1 MIRFLNSVIAS
12 LIFTST
18 FLQAEGIIQQP
29 LFTIE
34 RNKNANVVQYDVRI
48 TQDGALDRKEPVA
61 VYWIR
66 LAEEGQTEELSWI
79 QRTCAYGVTA
89 RVGQDGLGAELEL
102 KADIG
107 RPIKVHKEGEQYRA
121 TATIDGVQAYIEK
134 IFIHASG
141 RGMSTTVEFIDL
153 HGISLSNRAD
163 VYERIKP

>member
-18 FLQAEGIIQQP
+18 ILQAEEIVQQP

-34 RNKNANVVQYDVRI
+34 RNKNANIVQYDVRI

-61 VYWIR
+61 AYWIR
-66 LAEEGQTEELSWI
+66 LAEEGQTKELSWI
-79 QRTCAYGVTA
+79 QKTFAYGVTA
-89 RVGQDGLGAELEL
+89 KVGKDRTSAELKL

-107 RPIKVHKEGEQYRA
+107 RPINVHKEGEQYRA

-141 RGMSTTVEFIDL
+141 KGMSTTVEFIDL
-153 HGISLSNRAD
+153 RGISLSDGVD
-163 VYERIKP
+163 VHERIEP